1 MEHVLLVAYI
11 KDEVAGVLMPNSLV
25 DSNWQVLSP
34 SWHTLPV
41 ARTVVVGFS
50 SRENV
55 FSPSAE
61 VLVMGT
67 VCLGVLRAVKMWL
80 GKQ

>member
-1 MEHVLLVAYI
+1 
-11 KDEVAGVLMPNSLV
+11 MPNSLV
-25 DSNWQVLSP
+25 DSYWQVSP
-34 SWHTLPV
+34 FWHTLPV
-41 ARTVVVGFS
+41 ARTIVMGSS

-61 VLVMGT
+61 VLVMGA
-67 VCLGVLRAVKMWL
+67 VSLGVLRAVKMWL